1 MNLYNCPI
9 WKVLMFGYNITYNV
23 CTTCIY
29 FLNFLFFQIY
39 VQFWFWFSLL
49 SNSCSIFYYF
59 FFQRHVQFFFLSNSC
74 SIFSSFKLMFNFYF
88 YSDKFI
94 FNIYL
99 FQIHVQFLPKKEKKS
114 DYFLNRQNWFISIC
128 EK

>member
-1 MNLYNCPI
+1 
-9 WKVLMFGYNITYNV
+9 MFN
-23 CTTCIY
+23 
-29 FLNFLFFQIY
+29 
-39 VQFWFWFSLL
+39 
-49 SNSCSIFYYF
+49 FYYF
-59 FFQRHVQFFFLSNSC
+59 FFQIHVQFFFLSNSC

-94 FNIYL
+94 FNIYF

-128 EK
+128 EKKDKNLNA